1 MRLRG
6 AARAALDAFS
16 VYEPYLLTEKF
27 FEDMDTVFALRGTGV
42 SRPRWDDYFE
52 RIVSYAVATNWGR
65 REIDPPLRE
74 GGDEYLSQRLS
85 RSVRASGLRIMG
97 ASGLLDSAH
106 LRTLSSPLASDQV
119 KEPLK
124 RSRVGRPAISA
135 ELRFVATM
143 SAETRRKQRRRL
155 EASESAVGESS
166 RA

>member
-1 MRLRG
+1 MRG

-52 RIVSYAVATNWGR
+52 RIVSYAVASNWGR
-65 REIDPPLRE
+65 REIEPPSRE
-74 GGDEYLSQRLS
+74 GVDDSLSERLS

-106 LRTLSSPLASDQV
+106 LRALSSPRASDQV
-119 KEPLK
+119 KEPPE
-124 RSRVGRPAISA
+124 RSSAGRPAISA

-143 SAETRRKQRRRL
+143 SAEAKRKQRRRL
-155 EASESAVGESS
+155 AASDSAVGESI